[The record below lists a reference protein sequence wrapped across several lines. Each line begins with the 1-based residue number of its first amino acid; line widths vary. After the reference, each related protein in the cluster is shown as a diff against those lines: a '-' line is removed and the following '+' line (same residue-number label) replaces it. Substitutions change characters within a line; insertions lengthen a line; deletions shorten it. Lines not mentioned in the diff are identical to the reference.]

1 MAIIEVLAGISVPY
15 VQNKDT
21 KKWSGTVGHSW
32 KIDNVFVQAF
42 AKEADIKIRN
52 RAKNHGKIPFPPKPK
67 SLAQLFADYLDKNK
81 NVSFYDFVKT
91 VQVSNGI
98 SLKTSRVQSK
108 VVLIFLKYKK
118 ERQDSTEENPVFIEK
133 LLVVLLKDK
142 SALQFGDD
150 GEPLGTE
157 VIDFEDVMQGAII
170 DIDDFEI
177 AILKKEDIDVSFI
190 NGSGGT
196 ANYFVD
202 FFDAEGVIKNKESVI
217 NVLKALE
224 DFSARNKL
232 TRTQREYCS
241 SKVKAK
247 IEFNERNKLTTK
259 LQDISAVIYDSLKTV
274 PELNIKRDTFE
285 VFISEFDYK
294 VNEEFNVA
302 KNERDTLE
310 FISFATEVGDLKL
323 KKSLFSDKKNVGNI
337 NFNSNTNEL
346 EIRTKIKDPE
356 TIIQL
361 NKLQNE

>member
-1 MAIIEVLAGISVPY
+1 M
-15 VQNKDT
+15 
-21 KKWSGTVGHSW
+21 
-32 KIDNVFVQAF
+32 F
-42 AKEADIKIRN
+42 
-52 RAKNHGKIPFPPKPK
+52 
-67 SLAQLFADYLDKNK
+67 
-81 NVSFYDFVKT
+81 
-91 VQVSNGI
+91 
-98 SLKTSRVQSK
+98 
-108 VVLIFLKYKK
+108 IFLKYKK
-118 ERQDSTEENPVFIEK
+118 ERQDSTEENPVFIEN

-170 DIDDFEI
+170 DIDDFET

-196 ANYFVD
+196 TNYFVD

-259 LQDISAVIYDSLKTV
+259 LQDISAVIYDSLKTD
-274 PELNIKRDTFE
+274 PELKIKRDTFE
-285 VFISEFDYK
+285 EFISEFNYK

-310 FISFATEVGDLKL
+310 FISLATEVGDLKL